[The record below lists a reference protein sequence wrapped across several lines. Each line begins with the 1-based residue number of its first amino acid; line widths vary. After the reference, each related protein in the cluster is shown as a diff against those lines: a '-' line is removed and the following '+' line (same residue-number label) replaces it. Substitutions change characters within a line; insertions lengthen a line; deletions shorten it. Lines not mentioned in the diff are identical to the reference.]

1 MGRTKE
7 IYLAGGCFWGID
19 EYFSRVPGVIVTT
32 SGYANGATKN
42 PSYEEVCL
50 GSGHVECVRVEYD
63 PARVSLAKLVRQL
76 FRVIDPTSLNRQGGD
91 HGVQYRTG
99 VYYTDEADL
108 PTLRAVL
115 AEEQEKY
122 ERPIVVELMAL
133 QNFYAAESYHQDYL
147 KKNPGGYCH
156 VDFSLLDG

>member
-1 MGRTKE
+1 M
-7 IYLAGGCFWGID
+7 
-19 EYFSRVPGVIVTT
+19 
-32 SGYANGATKN
+32 
-42 PSYEEVCL
+42 
-50 GSGHVECVRVEYD
+50 
-63 PARVSLAKLVRQL
+63 
-76 FRVIDPTSLNRQGGD
+76 
-91 HGVQYRTG
+91 
-99 VYYTDEADL
+99 
-108 PTLRAVL
+108 RAVF

>member
-1 MGRTKE
+1 MPW
-7 IYLAGGCFWGID
+7 I
-19 EYFSRVPGVIVTT
+19 
-32 SGYANGATKN
+32 GA
-42 PSYEEVCL
+42 C
-50 GSGHVECVRVEYD
+50 G
-63 PARVSLAKLVRQL
+63 VRQL
-76 FRVIDPTSLNRQGGD
+76 FRVIDPTSLNHQGGD

-108 PTLRAVL
+108 PTLRAVF